1 MCAQPCLPPNRLLSM
16 ERRRMLTVSSK
27 RNTVSILDVH
37 AFPFQFLNFF
47 FSFKVE
53 RAKKE
58 TKYEIRISNIKE
70 QI

>member
-1 MCAQPCLPPNRLLSM
+1 
-16 ERRRMLTVSSK
+16 MLTVSSK